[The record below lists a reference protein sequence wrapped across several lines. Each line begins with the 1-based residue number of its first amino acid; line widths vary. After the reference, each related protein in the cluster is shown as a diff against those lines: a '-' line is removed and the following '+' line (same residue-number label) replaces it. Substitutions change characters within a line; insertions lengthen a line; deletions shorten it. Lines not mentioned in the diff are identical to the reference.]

1 MKDARGEVHSFVRGM
16 GLGEADAS
24 ASPSPIPLT
33 NECTSPLASF
43 ILQLPIYQ
51 KLRKNRYTGAVVFI
65 FTFLP
70 IESPEYRSVE
80 FHHRIQ

>member
-33 NECTSPLASF
+33 
-43 ILQLPIYQ
+43 
-51 KLRKNRYTGAVVFI
+51 RYV
-65 FTFLP
+65 
-70 IESPEYRSVE
+70 
-80 FHHRIQ
+80 